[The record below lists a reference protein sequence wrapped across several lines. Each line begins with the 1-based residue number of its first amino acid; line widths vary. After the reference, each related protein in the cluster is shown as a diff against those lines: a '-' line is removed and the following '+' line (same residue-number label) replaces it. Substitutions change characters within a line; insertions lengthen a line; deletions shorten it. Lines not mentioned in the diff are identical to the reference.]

1 MHCINLK
8 QRIYYHMRDIT
19 QSQAAVRKE
28 NTMITSTANAQ
39 VKELIRLMKKSRARE
54 EAGVFIVEGPRMA
67 GELTGDPAWKERIDR
82 IYLSE
87 SYAGKHKEDAEE
99 LVKTYR
105 MEILADHVFTHV
117 SDTKSPQG
125 ILAVV
130 RRKEYGLRDI
140 TGGEPGNPLVVVLDN
155 LQDPGNLGTIF
166 RTGEAAGATGI
177 LLSRDCVD
185 IYNPK
190 VIRST
195 MGAVFRLPF
204 LYVDD
209 LPGAVCELKQEGIRV
224 FAAHLDGRNAYD
236 QEDYSGGT
244 AFLIG
249 NEGNG
254 LRGEVAECADC
265 RVRIP
270 MQGRAESLNAAVAAA
285 VLMFEAG
292 RQRRQ

>member
-1 MHCINLK
+1 
-8 QRIYYHMRDIT
+8 
-19 QSQAAVRKE
+19 
-28 NTMITSTANAQ
+28 
-39 VKELIRLMKKSRARE
+39 MK
-54 EAGVFIVEGPRMA
+54 
-67 GELTGDPAWKERIDR
+67 
-82 IYLSE
+82 
-87 SYAGKHKEDAEE
+87 
-99 LVKTYR
+99 
-105 MEILADHVFTHV
+105 
-117 SDTKSPQG
+117 
-125 ILAVV
+125 
-130 RRKEYGLRDI
+130 RREYGLEDI
-140 TGGEPGNPLVVVLDN
+140 TGRQQGDPLVIVLDQ

-166 RTGEAAGATGI
+166 RTAEAAGATGI
-177 LLSRDCVD
+177 LLSRYCVD

-209 LPGAVCELKQEGIRV
+209 LPGAIGELKAEGIRV
-224 FAAHLDGRNAYD
+224 FAAHLEGKNAYD
-236 QEDYSGGT
+236 REDYSRGT

-254 LRGEVAECADC
+254 LRDEVAECADC

-270 MQGRAESLNAAVAAA
+270 MQGRAESLKAAVAAA

>member
-1 MHCINLK
+1 
-8 QRIYYHMRDIT
+8 
-19 QSQAAVRKE
+19 
-28 NTMITSTANAQ
+28 MITSTANAQ

-54 EAGVFIVEGPRMA
+54 DAGVFIVEGPRIA
-67 GELTGDPAWKERIDR
+67 GELTDDPAWQERIER
-82 IYLSE
+82 VYLSE
-87 SYAGKHKEDAEE
+87 SYAAKHKGEQDG
-99 LVKTYR
+99 LRRTSRV
-105 MEILADHVFTHV
+105 EILADNVFDHV
-117 SDTKSPQG
+117 SDTKTPQG

-130 RRKEYGLRDI
+130 KRKEYELEDI
-140 TGGEPGNPLVVVLDN
+140 LGGQQGNSLVIILDN

-166 RTGEAAGATGI
+166 RTAEAAGATGI

-209 LPGAVCELKQEGIRV
+209 LPGAVSELKETGIRV
-224 FAAHLDGRNAYD
+224 FAAHLEGKNAYD
-236 QEDYSGGT
+236 REDYSGGT

-254 LRGEVAECADC
+254 LRDEVAECADC
-265 RVRIP
+265 RIRIP
-270 MQGRAESLNAAVAAA
+270 MQGKSESLNAAVAAA
-285 VLMFEAG
+285 VLMFEVS
-292 RQRRQ
+292 RQRRL